1 MVGIN
6 EAMITCPEA
15 PFGGVKE
22 SGIGKEV
29 IYYLF
34 RNLQYLCELYLLH
47 WTISF
52 LMMVFHFFISGFKIW
67 NG

>member
-6 EAMITCPEA
+6 EAVITCPEA

-29 IYYLF
+29 IYNPF
-34 RNLQYLCELYLLH
+34 RNL
-47 WTISF
+47 
-52 LMMVFHFFISGFKIW
+52 
-67 NG
+67 